1 MSSIEHQ
8 VPMASPPL
16 AETDAGRLRLRSL
29 AGLQYLRRRALVN
42 TLQGKL
48 SSAQWQL
55 WMALFT
61 SLVFWCGLYVVFRGG
76 FELLERNQLVSSFL
90 VELLF
95 GVYFSTLL
103 MMLVFSTAI
112 ILYAGLFDSDE
123 TRLLLVRPIPADF
136 VFGLKFQESLFFS
149 SWGFVLLGSPMLVA
163 YGVTVSAP
171 IAFYFLAAIYLVAY
185 CLLPASVGSLICLGV
200 TALIPRRK
208 NEILAAGVV
217 IGLLLGGLFL
227 FRAWRAATSSN
238 MWLLQLLQQMQL
250 SNLPFLP
257 SHWISKGLLAATFPG
272 GLPRSLFFLG
282 VLISNSLLAYLIA
295 SWAYAQRYRYA
306 YDRVHSHNFFR
317 KRRESNWLPAVVHR
331 TFGFLPAPVRVLIVK
346 DVRTF
351 SRDPVQFLQLSIF
364 TGLIALYIVL
374 LSRVT
379 HYAEHPYWRNMISF
393 LNLSV
398 MALFLTVFTSRFVFP
413 LLSLEGQRLWILGL
427 CPIGRDSIMWGKFVF
442 SAAGA
447 ILLTSGLML
456 LSTLILNFD
465 ALLVAVQLTLVLILG
480 CGVSGISVGLGARFA
495 NQKERDPSRIA
506 SGIPGTLNLVVSL
519 FFIVF
524 VISSIAVPYHFYSLT
539 LTPDAEQAE
548 AVRHVQKLR
557 VPGGDGMPWAD
568 FRIWLTLSLSLCVAA
583 GLTAVLLPMR
593 LGIRAFRKMEV

>member
-1 MSSIEHQ
+1 MSSIDHP
-8 VPMASPPL
+8 VPISPP
-16 AETDAGRLRLRSL
+16 AVPATSAGGLRLRSL
-29 AGLQYLRRRALVN
+29 SGLQYLRRRALIN
-42 TLQGKL
+42 TLKGKFAG
-48 SSAQWQL
+48 AQWQL
-55 WMALFT
+55 WMALST
-61 SLVFWCGLYVVFRGG
+61 SIVFWSGLYIMFRGG

-95 GVYFSTLL
+95 GLYFSTLL

-112 ILYAGLFDSDE
+112 ILYAGLFNSDE

-136 VFGLKFQESLFFS
+136 VFGLKFQEALFFS
-149 SWGFVLLGSPMLVA
+149 SWGFVLLGSPMLAA
-163 YGVTVSAP
+163 YGVTVEAP
-171 IAFYFLAAIYLVAY
+171 LAFYFLATIYLVAY
-185 CLLPASVGSLICLGV
+185 CLLPASVGALICLMV

-208 NEILAAGVV
+208 KEMILAAVV
-217 IGLLLGGLFL
+217 AALLLAGFMA
-227 FRAWRAATSSN
+227 FRAWRAASSSN
-238 MWLLQLLQQMQL
+238 MWLLQLMQQMQL
-250 SNLPFLP
+250 TNLPFLP
-257 SHWISKGLLAATFPG
+257 SHWISKGLLAATFEG

-282 VLISNSLLAYLIA
+282 VLVWNSLLAYLIA
-295 SWAYAQRYRYA
+295 SWAYAKRYRHA

-317 KRRESNWLPAVVHR
+317 KRRDSTWLPAVVNR
-331 TFGFLPAPVRVLIVK
+331 MFAFLPAPVRVLIVK

-427 CPIGRDSIMWGKFVF
+427 CPIGRDAIMWGKFVF
-442 SAAGA
+442 SSAGA

-465 ALLVAVQLTLVLILG
+465 PLLVAVHMSLVVILG

-495 NQKERDPSRIA
+495 NQKETDPSRIA
-506 SGIPGTLNLVVSL
+506 SGIPGTLNLVTSL
-519 FFIVF
+519 FFIVV
-524 VISSIAVPYHFYSLT
+524 VITSIAVPYHFYSLT
-539 LTPDAEQAE
+539 LTPDAEQVE
-548 AVRHVQKLR
+548 AVRHVQRLR
-557 VPGGDGMPWAD
+557 VPGGNGLEWND
-568 FRIWLTLSLSLCVAA
+568 FRPWLAGSLSLCVAL
-583 GLTAVLLPMR
+583 GLAAVLLPMR
-593 LGIRAFRKMEV
+593 LGIRAFRRMEV